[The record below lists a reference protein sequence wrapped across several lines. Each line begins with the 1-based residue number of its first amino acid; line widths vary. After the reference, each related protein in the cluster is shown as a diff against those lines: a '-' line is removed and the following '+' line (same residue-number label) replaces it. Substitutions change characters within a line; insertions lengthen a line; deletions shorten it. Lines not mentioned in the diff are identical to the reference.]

1 MKLDI
6 RKLLNVSAKY
16 KFGHIPSALSMYKY
30 LRYILPAIKKDF
42 NIVIGKPFGAQ
53 AYYTIW
59 EEMGYIEDIAELS
72 YGVKHKELDF
82 VAYGEETLGNAL
94 GIAYGFAMCQ
104 AKPVWCNISDGALS
118 MGPTLEAIVNTQYFL
133 HKLKAPILLTI
144 DVNQQTSLDKTPFN
158 IPSMIKLFESN
169 GWLTYKCDMTLVFK
183 DHSYQIKNIIDN
195 INKGIG
201 NQMTVIFFKTQKG
214 YGVEEMVD
222 ESITNHYKVYDEDEI
237 KKLTILD
244 KS

>member
-1 MKLDI
+1 MKLNI
-6 RKLLNVSAKY
+6 KKLLEISAKY

-30 LRYILPAIKKDF
+30 LRYILPVIKKDF

-59 EEMGYIEDIAELS
+59 EEMGYIEDIAKLS
-72 YGVKHKELDF
+72 YGVKHNELDF
-82 VAYGEETLGNAL
+82 VSYSEETLGNAL

-104 AKPVWCNISDGALS
+104 DKPVWCNISDGALS

-133 HKLKAPILLTI
+133 GKMKSNILLTI
-144 DVNQQTSLDKTPFN
+144 DVNRQTLLNKTPFN
-158 IPSMIKLFESN
+158 ISSMIKLFESN
-169 GWLTYKCDMTLVFK
+169 GWMTISMDMTKSFEN
-183 DHSYQIKNIIDN
+183 HNYHIKNIID
-195 INKGIG
+195 GILKKY
-201 NQMTVIFFKTQKG
+201 NHKLTVIFFKTQKG
-214 YGVEEMVD
+214 YGVKEMVE

>member
-104 AKPVWCNISDGALS
+104 AKPVWCNISDGALG
-118 MGPTLEAIVNTQYFL
+118 MGPTLEAVVNTQYFL

-169 GWLTYKCDMTLVFK
+169 GWLTYNCDMTLVFK

>member
-30 LRYILPAIKKDF
+30 LRYILPVIKKDF

-59 EEMGYIEDIAELS
+59 EEMGYIEDIAKLS
-72 YGVKHKELDF
+72 YMVKSKELDF
-82 VAYGEETLGNAL
+82 VAYGEETLGNSL

-104 AKPVWCNISDGALS
+104 NKPVWCNISDGALS
-118 MGPTLEAIVNTQYFL
+118 MGPTLEAVVNTQYFL

-144 DVNQQTSLDKTPFN
+144 DVNQQTLLNKTPFN

-169 GWLTYKCDMTLVFK
+169 GWLTYSCDMTDVFK

-214 YGVEEMVD
+214 YGVKEMVD
-222 ESITNHYKVYDEDEI
+222 KSATNHYKVYDEDEI

-244 KS
+244 KL